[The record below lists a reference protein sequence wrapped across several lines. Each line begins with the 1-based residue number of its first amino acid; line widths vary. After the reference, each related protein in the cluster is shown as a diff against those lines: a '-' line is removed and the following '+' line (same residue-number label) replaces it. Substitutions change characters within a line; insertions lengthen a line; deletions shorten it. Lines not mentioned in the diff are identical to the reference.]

1 MIYIFV
7 PVSKPELILPP
18 VFAIGIYMFKRLLFV
33 ILSGG
38 DKMPYTKHS
47 Q

>member
-18 VFAIGIYMFKRLLFV
+18 VFAVVRVDDWEGSSV
-33 ILSGG
+33 IA
-38 DKMPYTKHS
+38 
-47 Q
+47 